1 MPQGLVVRFGL
12 GLDALCKIKSNQ
24 IKSNP
29 LDGRKVREWL
39 QIRGPVGFGA
49 YEAAGYL
56 QVVASRTTRIRL
68 AQFRTGSH
76 WLGVETGLWANLPRE
91 QRRCKRCSDGGVDD
105 AELGFPSP
113 KSIMDT
119 ERS

>member
-1 MPQGLVVRFGL
+1 VVTAVLQRCHFEEVNG
-12 GLDALCKIKSNQ
+12 
-24 IKSNP
+24 

-76 WLGVETGLWANLPRE
+76 WLIFDL
-91 QRRCKRCSDGGVDD
+91 
-105 AELGFPSP
+105 
-113 KSIMDT
+113 I
-119 ERS
+119 